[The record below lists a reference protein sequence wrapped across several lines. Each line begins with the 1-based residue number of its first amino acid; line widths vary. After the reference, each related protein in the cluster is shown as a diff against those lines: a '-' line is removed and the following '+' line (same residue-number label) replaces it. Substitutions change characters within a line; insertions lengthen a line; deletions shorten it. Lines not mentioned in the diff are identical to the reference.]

1 MVQMEIQVQVIL
13 VELEEP
19 IVVVAVVVAHMV
31 QDRVA
36 QVALV

>member
-1 MVQMEIQVQVIL
+1 MEQMEFQVQIIL

-19 IVVVAVVVAHMV
+19 IVAVVVAVVHTM
-31 QDRVA
+31 QDWVA